1 MTRHMN
7 MPSSTGRLR
16 ELSGLE
22 RREPIIMTTAVWIAF
37 ALLLLLEGL
46 PLLLAPSQWREVVKR
61 VSSLADGQL
70 RFFRLLM
77 VLTAAGVLLF
87 AARG

>member
-1 MTRHMN
+1 M
-7 MPSSTGRLR
+7 S
-16 ELSGLE
+16 
-22 RREPIIMTTAVWIAF
+22 TAVWIAF

-46 PLLLAPSQWREVVKR
+46 PLLLAPSHWREVIKR

-70 RFFRLLM
+70 RFFGLLM